1 MKRDIY
7 TKARL
12 NSGITLIELLVVVAI
27 LGLLSVAVLPALTG
41 NRENQSNR
49 AAAQQVSGLL
59 NQSRN
64 DAIAVGRPGGMTV
77 SSNELD
83 ISRCRVPPPYQG
95 DVSPTQLV
103 FSSLGAAL
111 TVGAGSVTNI
121 VNAGVAAGDQVRF
134 IGSGIV
140 YSVSAI
146 ASPSFR
152 ILPIGPA
159 STTPLPPTGVPMAF
173 QIERQPRIVG
183 STSTLPSGA
192 AIDMA
197 WSGYG
202 SFGGYTQFTA
212 GDQVSIVFDATG
224 VLKTLVI
231 NGIRTI
237 PDGTVFL
244 LVGRSDRRGN
254 LYNPAAGPSAV
265 DDTIGVNWQYA
276 TSYWVAIDPVSGQTR
291 LAECQPSVGNDVEA
305 SQQWARE
312 VMTAGGL

>member
-1 MKRDIY
+1 M
-7 TKARL
+7 
-12 NSGITLIELLVVVAI
+12 TLIELLVVVAI
-27 LGLLSVAVLPALTG
+27 LGLLGVAVLPALTG

-83 ISRCRVPPPYQG
+83 IARCRVPPPYRGFSGTSTLTFAFGPPTLTPSSPG
-95 DVSPTQLV
+95 DISNI
-103 FSSLGAAL
+103 L
-111 TVGAGSVTNI
+111 T
-121 VNAGVAAGDQVRF
+121 AGVQGGDL
-134 IGSGIV
+134 I
-140 YSVSAI
+140 
-146 ASPSFR
+146 SFDGYGGTFQ
-152 ILPIGPA
+152 ILPIPPA
-159 STTPLPPTGVPMAF
+159 TSPAITTAGFQVQIPATKSALTSPWPPTAMPMAF
-173 QIERQPRIVG
+173 QIQRQPRIVG
-183 STSTLPSGA
+183 SPRALPSGP

-265 DDTIGVNWQYA
+265 DDTIGTNWQYP

-312 VMTAGGL
+312 AMTAIGL